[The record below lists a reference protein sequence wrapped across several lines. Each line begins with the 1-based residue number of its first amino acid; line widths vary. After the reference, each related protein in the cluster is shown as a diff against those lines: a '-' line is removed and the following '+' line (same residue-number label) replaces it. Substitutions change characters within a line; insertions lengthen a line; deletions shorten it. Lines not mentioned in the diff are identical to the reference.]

1 MKPALF
7 KYINENGAIFIED
20 EDMDVKA
27 GVTKIP
33 LYAIPDGYRLLP
45 IEPPQDTLAEYRHY
59 YKAILEAAP
68 KIENI

>member
-33 LYAIPDGYRLLP
+33 LYAIPDG
-45 IEPPQDTLAEYRHY
+45 
-59 YKAILEAAP
+59 
-68 KIENI
+68 